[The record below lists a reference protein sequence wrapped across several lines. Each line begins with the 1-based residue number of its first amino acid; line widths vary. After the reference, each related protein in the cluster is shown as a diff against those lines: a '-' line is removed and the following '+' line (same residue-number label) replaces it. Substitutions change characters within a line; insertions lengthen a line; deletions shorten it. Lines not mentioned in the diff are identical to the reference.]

1 MKSIFH
7 AENNKGGVITNIFAE
22 ITKRKS
28 HLIGRRLSE
37 EERKAMCEKTYA
49 EKVAE
54 QLKKQELTKTKP
66 AKDIINPGV
75 FVLGAVIGDV
85 AGSIYEFSSMKSK
98 DFQFWG
104 EHHRITDDSVLSCII
119 YKVLS
124 DYKRGVISKENL
136 NSELIKTVKTEA
148 KKYPSAGYGGGFL
161 HWLYSDDDKPY
172 NSYGNGSAMRCSAA
186 GILAGSEEEAI
197 WLAEETAR
205 ITHNHP
211 EGIKGAV
218 ATALAIYLALHG
230 ASKEEIRNKCSQYYN
245 IPTDVD
251 TLRENYVLN
260 CICQATVP
268 EAIICFL
275 DSTNFEDAIRNAV
288 SLGGDSDTLGAI
300 AGSIAGA
307 YYGIPADMQKKA
319 IDKLD
324 KNLRQ
329 MLGLRK

>member
-7 AENNKGGVITNIFAE
+7 SERNKGGVITNIFAHIE
-22 ITKRKS
+22 KSKAFTNNRELSKEELIQLNKITMEKKS
-28 HLIGRRLSE
+28 KQFKKPNGNLSI
-37 EERKAMCEKTYA
+37 Y
-49 EKVAE
+49 
-54 QLKKQELTKTKP
+54 
-66 AKDIINPGV
+66 I
-75 FVLGAVIGDV
+75 LGAVIGDV
-85 AGSIYEFSSMKSK
+85 AGSIYEFSGMKSK

-119 YKVLS
+119 YKVLF
-124 DYKRGVISKENL
+124 DYKRGLISKENL
-136 NSELIKTVKTEA
+136 NSELIKMVKKKA
-148 KKYPSAGYGGGFL
+148 RKYPDAGYGGGFY
-161 HWLYSDDDKPY
+161 HWLYSDSDEPY

-186 GILAGSEEEAI
+186 GILADSEEEAI

-230 ASKEEIRNKCSQYYN
+230 ASKAEIRDKCSEYYELS
-245 IPTDVD
+245 TDVD
-251 TLRENYVLN
+251 TLRENYMLN

-275 DSTNFEDAIRNAV
+275 DSIDFEDAIRNAV
-288 SLGGDSDTLGAI
+288 SLGGDADTLGAI

-307 YYGIPADMQKKA
+307 YYGIPLDMQKKA

-324 KNLRQ
+324 TNLCQ
-329 MLGLRK
+329 MLGLKKKE